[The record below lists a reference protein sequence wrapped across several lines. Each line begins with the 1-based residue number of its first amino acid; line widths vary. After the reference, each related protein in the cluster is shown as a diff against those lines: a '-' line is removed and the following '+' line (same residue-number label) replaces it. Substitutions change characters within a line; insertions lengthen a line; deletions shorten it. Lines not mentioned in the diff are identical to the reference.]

1 MGVFKGLR
9 GLKFSRLPGNAMLVD
24 FERKMSAWIDE
35 EDLRVLRSLP
45 ENDRIW

>member
-1 MGVFKGLR
+1 
-9 GLKFSRLPGNAMLVD
+9 VD